1 MWIMKVLGGARV
13 TDRTGGQAVSA
24 QHSPAIY
31 LFRHSEWSF
40 LIKMFVLRVNLN
52 PRISR
57 GYSLS
62 MLKLFKYIQLLSSS
76 TSLCVL
82 ITPELSRQFSG
93 NQWFGASKP
102 SLDHLF
108 PLHCLRHPRYAES
121 GDWRVRR
128 RPGLWVCPVIGHAH
142 MMRDIGYRD
151 PVIMTKHVIPKI
163 VETID
168 HCF

>member
-1 MWIMKVLGGARV
+1 MVWC
-13 TDRTGGQAVSA
+13 Q
-24 QHSPAIY
+24 Q
-31 LFRHSEWSF
+31 
-40 LIKMFVLRVNLN
+40 
-52 PRISR
+52 
-57 GYSLS
+57 
-62 MLKLFKYIQLLSSS
+62 
-76 TSLCVL
+76 
-82 ITPELSRQFSG
+82 
-93 NQWFGASKP
+93 P

-163 VETID
+163 VETIASRWV
-168 HCF
+168 HSCWLKGVPLMEIVLVFLQVAHISRAELSEGRRWLFFHPSIVILFRAWFCKFGTYPCVVCVWAILVQNSPTKYLYVYSIQHI